1 MRLSRSTL
9 HTWVWRLP
17 QDELCQ
23 AVGFAPNTLAR
34 LCKTLRIPSP
44 PRGHWRKVETG
55 KAVTEDALS
64 DPTDDPELDYE
75 VDEAELVRR
84 AEIFDRRRTLSE
96 RAAEVAPSN
105 QGDSAGHRGNAT
117 TQRAMAEVTSCGFG
131 GATVSTVASA
141 LDDHLDPRSVVQL
154 LELAERYR
162 TIASV
167 KSLLDEVQRI
177 RESCDPGT
185 SAILT
190 LWLSCAAEGLTV
202 ASPEHEIAKACRRIA
217 TGAAF
222 PLWWREI
229 SRRTEKR

>member
-96 RAAEVAPSN
+96 RAAEVAPSD
-105 QGDSAGHRGNAT
+105 QGNSAGDAENAT
-117 TQRAMAEVTSCGFG
+117 TQKIAGVTSCGFG

-141 LDDHLDPRSVVQL
+141 LDDHLDPRSLVQL

-190 LWLSCAAEGLTV
+190 LWLSRAAEGLTV
-202 ASPEHEIAKACRRIA
+202 ASPEHEIANACRRIA

>member
-1 MRLSRSTL
+1 
-9 HTWVWRLP
+9 
-17 QDELCQ
+17 
-23 AVGFAPNTLAR
+23 
-34 LCKTLRIPSP
+34 
-44 PRGHWRKVETG
+44 
-55 KAVTEDALS
+55 
-64 DPTDDPELDYE
+64 
-75 VDEAELVRR
+75 
-84 AEIFDRRRTLSE
+84 
-96 RAAEVAPSN
+96 
-105 QGDSAGHRGNAT
+105 
-117 TQRAMAEVTSCGFG
+117 MAEVTSCGFG

>member
-64 DPTDDPELDYE
+64 DPTDDPELDFE

-84 AEIFDRRRTLSE
+84 AEIFDRRRTLLD
-96 RAAEVAPSN
+96 RAPEVAPSDQEN
-105 QGDSAGHRGNAT
+105 LAGDAENAT
-117 TQRAMAEVTSCGFG
+117 TQAIVELSSCGFG

-141 LDDHLDPRSVVQL
+141 LDDHSDPRSLGQL

-162 TIASV
+162 TIASA

-202 ASPEHEIAKACRRIA
+202 ASPAHEIATACRRIA
-217 TGAAF
+217 TGAAL

>member
-64 DPTDDPELDYE
+64 DPTDDPELDFE

-84 AEIFDRRRTLSE
+84 AEIFDRRRTLLD
-96 RAAEVAPSN
+96 RAPEVAPSDQEN
-105 QGDSAGHRGNAT
+105 LAGDAENAT
-117 TQRAMAEVTSCGFG
+117 TQAIVELSSCGFG

-141 LDDHLDPRSVVQL
+141 LDDHSDPRSLGQL

-162 TIASV
+162 TIASA
-167 KSLLDEVQRI
+167 KSLLDEVQRS

-190 LWLSCAAEGLTV
+190 LWLSRAAEVLAV
-202 ASPEHEIAKACRRIA
+202 ASPAHEIATACRRIA
-217 TGAAF
+217 TGAAL

-229 SRRTEKR
+229 SSGTENR

>member
-64 DPTDDPELDYE
+64 DPTDDPELDFE

-84 AEIFDRRRTLSE
+84 AEIFDRRRTLLD
-96 RAAEVAPSN
+96 RAPEVAPSDQEN
-105 QGDSAGHRGNAT
+105 LAGDAENAT
-117 TQRAMAEVTSCGFG
+117 TQAIVELSSCGFG

-141 LDDHLDPRSVVQL
+141 LDDHSDPRSLGQL

-162 TIASV
+162 TIASA

-202 ASPEHEIAKACRRIA
+202 ASPEHEIATACRRIA

>member
-55 KAVTEDALS
+55 KAVTEDVLT

-84 AEIFDRRRTLSE
+84 AEIFDRRRTLPD
-96 RAAEVAPSN
+96 RAPEVAPSDQEN
-105 QGDSAGHRGNAT
+105 LAGDAENAT
-117 TQRAMAEVTSCGFG
+117 TQAIAEVSSCGFDA
-131 GATVSTVASA
+131 ATVATVASA

-162 TIASV
+162 TIASA

>member
-64 DPTDDPELDYE
+64 DPMDDPELDYE

-84 AEIFDRRRTLSE
+84 AEIFDRRRTLLD
-96 RAAEVAPSN
+96 RAPEVAPSDQEN
-105 QGDSAGHRGNAT
+105 LAGDAENAT
-117 TQRAMAEVTSCGFG
+117 TQAIVELSSCGFG

-141 LDDHLDPRSVVQL
+141 LDDHLDPRSLVQL

-162 TIASV
+162 TIASA

-202 ASPEHEIAKACRRIA
+202 ASPEHEIATACRRIA
-217 TGAAF
+217 TGAAL

-229 SRRTEKR
+229 SSRTDKR

>member
-64 DPTDDPELDYE
+64 DPTDDPELDFE

-84 AEIFDRRRTLSE
+84 AEIFDRRRTLLD
-96 RAAEVAPSN
+96 RAPEVAPSDQEN
-105 QGDSAGHRGNAT
+105 LAGDAENAT
-117 TQRAMAEVTSCGFG
+117 TQAIVELSSCGFG

-141 LDDHLDPRSVVQL
+141 LDDHSDPRSLGQL

-162 TIASV
+162 TIASA

-190 LWLSCAAEGLTV
+190 LWLSRAAEGLTV
-202 ASPEHEIAKACRRIA
+202 ASPAHEIATACRRIA
-217 TGAAF
+217 TGAAL

-229 SRRTEKR
+229 SSRTDKR